1 MNSPCLTCKR
11 LRPAKGESLLEFI
24 RQNVLA
30 KNMKEKAFP
39 KIRKGLAR
47 AVWKVM
53 EAVADVFFLPLI
65 FTLSVNFIW
74 LGLDM
79 AIPTSLYLRACF
91 SRTEESLTAPWQM
104 QVESVE
110 ESTPSQKPLRVIGLL
125 VGFPLSSQESVHK
138 YPSSLFP
145 PMW

>member
-53 EAVADVFFLPLI
+53 DCGRRI
-65 FTLSVNFIW
+65 FPALNLHPVSE
-74 LGLDM
+74 
-79 AIPTSLYLRACF
+79 LYLTRA
-91 SRTEESLTAPWQM
+91 RYGNTYI
-104 QVESVE
+104 SV
-110 ESTPSQKPLRVIGLL
+110 PKGLFL
-125 VGFPLSSQESVHK
+125 QN
-138 YPSSLFP
+138 
-145 PMW
+145 